1 MDEARKRTVTGA
13 VLLVAS
19 TLLILGVV
27 QSAAIPLLVGSIAAI
42 GMVAGSVLIGT
53 AAKGV

>member
-1 MDEARKRTVTGA
+1 MDEARKRTVAGA